1 TITGLSLYIAPLP
14 TFIDIFKKRSADKH
28 SSAPYLCGL
37 LSSFVWTIYG
47 SPAVA
52 NAFSVFVISILGLLF
67 NGSYCLIFYLFS
79 TEHKRFIGA
88 AITSIV
94 LCAATMA
101 SLAVS
106 VIPAPVR
113 PLVFG
118 LSGDCTSTASFAAPL
133 TAVAQMIQTR
143 SVEFFPIQLCA
154 VSLVHTIV
162 WTAYGASTSDIFVAA
177 PNFLALIRS
186 PRSRSLPQRA
196 FAAPARTLSPR
207 PHSFPRALAPSA
219 RTRSP
224 SVHSPPPRSHSL
236 PSRSLAPSA
245 RTRSPSAHSIP
256 PRALA
261 PPALTRFPRAHSLPP
276 RALAPSARTCS
287 LHAHFL
293 PPHSL
298 APPALTRLPRTHS
311 LSPRSLAPPLRTRSP
326 SSHSLPPRSLAPP
339 PCTRSPSPKRLGL
352 LLPLLLSPPPLLPPS
367 NSSSFPPCIPSFPS
381 LHPLISLP
389 ASPPFPL
396 CIPSFPSLHP
406 LLSLSASPP
415 FPPCI
420 PSLPPLHPPCY
431 LSYALPVVQAL
442 AGRLVRRVR
451 AVVGRVPTRDLA
463 AQVGNTVISPSPV
476 DAGVCAASGAGPG
489 GARGVMS
496 QSGGCVAHL
505 RPGCSGG
512 CYGVKHAFDTIA
524 LAVGL
529 AMALVIES

>member
-177 PNFLALIRS
+177 PNFLGLLLSAL
-186 PRSRSLPQRA
+186 P
-196 FAAPARTLSPR
+196 
-207 PHSFPRALAPSA
+207 PRALDPPVCI
-219 RTRSP
+219 R
-224 SVHSPPPRSHSL
+224 PPPRSHSL

>member
-162 WTAYGASTSDIFVAA
+162 WTAYGASTSDIFVA
-177 PNFLALIRS
+177 
-186 PRSRSLPQRA
+186 
-196 FAAPARTLSPR
+196 
-207 PHSFPRALAPSA
+207 
-219 RTRSP
+219 
-224 SVHSPPPRSHSL
+224 
-236 PSRSLAPSA
+236 
-245 RTRSPSAHSIP
+245 
-256 PRALA
+256 
-261 PPALTRFPRAHSLPP
+261 
-276 RALAPSARTCS
+276 
-287 LHAHFL
+287 
-293 PPHSL
+293 
-298 APPALTRLPRTHS
+298 
-311 LSPRSLAPPLRTRSP
+311 
-326 SSHSLPPRSLAPP
+326 
-339 PCTRSPSPKRLGL
+339 
-352 LLPLLLSPPPLLPPS
+352 
-367 NSSSFPPCIPSFPS
+367 
-381 LHPLISLP
+381 
-389 ASPPFPL
+389 
-396 CIPSFPSLHP
+396 
-406 LLSLSASPP
+406 
-415 FPPCI
+415 
-420 PSLPPLHPPCY
+420 
-431 LSYALPVVQAL
+431 
-442 AGRLVRRVR
+442 
-451 AVVGRVPTRDLA
+451 
-463 AQVGNTVISPSPV
+463 
-476 DAGVCAASGAGPG
+476 
-489 GARGVMS
+489 
-496 QSGGCVAHL
+496 
-505 RPGCSGG
+505 
-512 CYGVKHAFDTIA
+512 
-524 LAVGL
+524 
-529 AMALVIES
+529 